1 MLKMS
6 DIATRAG
13 VSPTTVSFVLNDRHE
28 AVRISEKTRKKVLQA
43 AEELG
48 YRSNQ
53 LARAM
58 RTGNTRML
66 GALGGDSSE
75 EPVGKMLAG
84 ALEAADNQ
92 GYTLKILR
100 FDSMGGSPKQVIRR
114 SSELRLMGVMAL
126 HLPPDMLTELHT
138 EARQYGYPLI
148 LMDARSETTEVPQVA
163 SDDEGGIEA
172 GVEHLVSL
180 GHKKIAFISGEELSS
195 LSKMREDAFIASM
208 KRHGLPVPDY
218 YRARGDY
225 KTHASSVEGA
235 RSLLTLPPDRR
246 PTAIFAFGD
255 LIAMA
260 TFQVATSLGL
270 QLPRNLSVVGFAN
283 MRAAEFANPQ
293 LTTIDQPFTEM
304 GRKAVEML
312 LKVIGPE
319 ESGHAHEPKEPLENT
334 RLLLPTRLIVRAST
348 GPPHSDS

>member
-28 AVRISEKTRKKVLQA
+28 AVRISEKTRNKVLQA

-84 ALEAADNQ
+84 ALEAADTR

-100 FDSMGGSPKQVIRR
+100 FDSMGDSPKQVIRR
-114 SSELRLMGVMAL
+114 SSELRLMGVLAL
-126 HLPPDMLTELHT
+126 HLPPDILTELHV
-138 EARQYGYPLI
+138 EAKQYGYPLI
-148 LMDARSETTEVPQVA
+148 LMDARSDMTDVPQVV
-163 SDDEGGIEA
+163 SDDEGGIAA

-180 GHKKIAFISGEELSS
+180 GHKKIAFVSGEELSS
-195 LSKMREDAFIASM
+195 LSKLREGAFINAM
-208 KRHGLPVPDY
+208 AAHGLPVPDS

-225 KTHASSVEGA
+225 RHHANSVEGA
-235 RSLLTLPPDRR
+235 RSLLTLPPEKR
-246 PTAIFAFGD
+246 PTAIFGFGD

-260 TFQVATSLGL
+260 TLQVASALGL
-270 QLPRNLSVVGFAN
+270 RVPQDLSVMGFAN
-283 MRAAEFANPQ
+283 MRASEFANPQ
-293 LTTIDQPFTEM
+293 LTTIEQPFIDM
-304 GRKAVEML
+304 GRKAVGML
-312 LKVIGPE
+312 LKVIAPE
-319 ESGHAHEPKEPLENT
+319 ENGHGHSGEANEPLDANP
-334 RLLLPTRLIVRAST
+334 LLLPTHLIVRSST
-348 GPPHSDS
+348 GPVPS